1 MWAWRALTGRH
12 TAAPAHAMASGS
24 YSNYGGDAAMAEMG
38 TAAQRR
44 YKRRGTRT
52 RTRTTT
58 TTRRRRRPRAHA
70 RRAKRTLKVRA
81 VGTHPRTGKKIFQG
95 HSGGRFTRGLHG
107 NKTYL

>member
-1 MWAWRALTGRH
+1 
-12 TAAPAHAMASGS
+12 MASGS

-44 YKRRGTRT
+44 YKRRRT

-70 RRAKRTLKVRA
+70 RRAKRTLKVRV
-81 VGTHPRTGKKIFQG
+81 VGTHPRTGKKVYQG
-95 HSGGRFTRGLHG
+95 RSGGKYVRGLHG